1 MNRSIIYLAML
12 VLGLGFTGCN
22 SRKPA
27 RDIAMPVVGEQQ
39 GYKFMAVLDSVSAIY
54 PYKLKNE
61 IQNER
66 FCKDLFHKI
75 DSCLRKDNDFL
86 SEAPLKLSYMS
97 KKNDVY
103 ILSFECGSYTDR
115 DYRLSSAVSQT
126 YAYFK
131 VVTEVPEDE
140 AFDLAEGAYYYIHGT
155 YIGGNNEGVLPSTGS
170 GMRTK
175 TTCQKSPFGND
186 YSSVCLGGFVFLNVT
201 IEPKN

>member
-1 MNRSIIYLAML
+1 MKRNIIYYVML
-12 VLGLGFTGCN
+12 VFALGLAGCN
-22 SRKPA
+22 NRKPA
-27 RDIAMPVVGEQQ
+27 RDIAMPIVEEQH
-39 GYKFMAVLDSVSAIY
+39 GYKFMAVLNSVSAKY

-66 FCKDLFHKI
+66 FCKELFQKI
-75 DSCLRKDNDFL
+75 DSCLKKDDDFL
-86 SEAPLKLSYMS
+86 SDAPVKLSYMS
-97 KKNDVY
+97 KKNGVY

-115 DYRLSSAVSQT
+115 DYKFFSSASKA

-131 VVTEVPEDE
+131 VITEVPEDKAVE
-140 AFDLAEGAYYYIHGT
+140 LAERAYYFIHGT
-155 YIGGNNEGVLPSTGS
+155 YIGGNNEGVLPSTGV
-170 GMRTK
+170 GLRTE

>member
-1 MNRSIIYLAML
+1 MNRSVIYYAML
-12 VLGLGFTGCN
+12 VLALGFTGCN
-22 SRKPA
+22 SRKSA
-27 RDIAMPVVGEQQ
+27 RDVVMPIVEEQHS
-39 GYKFMAVLDSVSAIY
+39 YKFMAVLDSVSVIY

-86 SEAPLKLSYMS
+86 SEAPMKLSYMS
-97 KKNDVY
+97 KKNNVY